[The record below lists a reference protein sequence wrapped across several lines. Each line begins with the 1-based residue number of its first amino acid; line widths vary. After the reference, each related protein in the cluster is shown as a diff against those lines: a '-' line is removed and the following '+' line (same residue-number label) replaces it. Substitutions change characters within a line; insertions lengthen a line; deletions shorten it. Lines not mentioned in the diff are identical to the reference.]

1 MSDLKSAKLIYLKG
15 WLFLVILIVSAGL
28 LFYQTQLWT
37 TFFLILLVIW
47 ASARFYYFMFYVIEK
62 YVDSSYKFAG
72 IISFVQYLVRDRK
85 ERGEQ

>member
-1 MSDLKSAKLIYLKG
+1 
-15 WLFLVILIVSAGL
+15 
-28 LFYQTQLWT
+28 
-37 TFFLILLVIW
+37 
-47 ASARFYYFMFYVIEK
+47 MFYVIEK